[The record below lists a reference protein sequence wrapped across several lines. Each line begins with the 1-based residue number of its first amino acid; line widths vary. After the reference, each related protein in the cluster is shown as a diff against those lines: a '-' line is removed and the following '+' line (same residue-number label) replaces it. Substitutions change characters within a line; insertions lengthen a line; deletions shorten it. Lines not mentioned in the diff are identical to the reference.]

1 MKIDEKEK
9 DTLKYLIL
17 KEMHELA
24 NEVGE
29 EESVFKERELTHEI
43 SKCLDEISFFIN
55 HLSKKS
61 EYPTDMDT
69 VEIRMGQLKN
79 WKNTL
84 AKFLMAIGG

>member
-1 MKIDEKEK
+1 MKIDENQKN
-9 DTLKYLIL
+9 TLKYLIL
-17 KEMHELA
+17 KESHDLA

-29 EESVFKERELTHEI
+29 EESVFKERELAHEI
-43 SKCLDEISFFIN
+43 SRCLDEISFFIEHMN
-55 HLSKKS
+55 KKS

-84 AKFLMAIGG
+84 TKFLMAIGG